1 MIEQDNFGRNL
12 PSAIVKYY
20 TPETAKKAI
29 EKFNDQKVLNS
40 VLKVEPYKNIR
51 K

>member
-12 PSAIVKYY
+12 PSALVQYH
-20 TPETAKKAI
+20 TAECAKNAI
-29 EKFNDQKVLNS
+29 ANINGKKVLNS
-40 VLKVEPYKNIR
+40 VFTVEPYKNIR